1 MEKTLRVKNI
11 GVEYLW
17 RNPLPN
23 RRFKTFIIFETPY
36 GNVFFQFQD
45 ILGYKD
51 TTTPVLQA
59 MMGRSFP
66 KAPSTFADLFG
77 WPQYNTEVMIQQ
89 DPAAAERFLKL
100 MNDTDKIV
108 LHEDYAGIGTC
119 GVTLVQQFNS
129 FKTSLAARLP
139 PGDPLCSIKKT
150 AILFCFFFVPTPIC
164 HGIQV
169 TSHPFIKHRPEVSLS
184 VFRLSLQLRLTW
196 TVNVGRLCLQDHR
209 HQDIKNMFE
218 LYKPLVW
225 CTYHTGL
232 CTVD

>member
-45 ILGYKD
+45 ILGPKD

-150 AILFCFFFVPTPIC
+150 AILFWIFFCSYSYLPWHP
-164 HGIQV
+164 
-169 TSHPFIKHRPEVSLS
+169 SHISSIYQAPP
-184 VFRLSLQLRLTW
+184 
-196 TVNVGRLCLQDHR
+196 
-209 HQDIKNMFE
+209 
-218 LYKPLVW
+218 
-225 CTYHTGL
+225 
-232 CTVD
+232 